1 MTVVGVASV
10 RSCGVTTMAA
20 GLAMVWPGQVR
31 RVLVEAD
38 PAGGTLAAVAGLGA
52 EPGLVSLAA
61 AARRHSDP
69 ELVFEHA
76 QTLADGAAV
85 VCAPPGAEQTRSALV
100 MLGQLFDRLGEL
112 DAPVVVDCG
121 RLDPGGL
128 GIRLFEGAGLRVLA
142 CRPQLADLNALAAL
156 LGATESRPRPLA
168 VLVGPGPYPA
178 NEISG
183 TLGIEVA
190 RVLPWDPDAA
200 AVLGGMAASSRQI
213 TRSPLVR
220 GLRSLADD
228 LAARVA
234 KLTCDRPLPAVAA
247 PPAELAEVA
256 P

>member
-1 MTVVGVASV
+1 MTVVGLASV

-20 GLAMVWPGQVR
+20 GLTMVWPGQGR

-38 PAGGTLAAVAGLGA
+38 SAGGTLAAVAGLAA

-61 AARRHSDP
+61 AARRAAEP

-76 QTLADGAAV
+76 QALADATPV
-85 VCAPPGAEQTRSALV
+85 VCAPPGAEQACSALA
-100 MLGQLFDRLGEL
+100 MLGPLFGRLSEL
-112 DAPVVVDCG
+112 DGLVVVDCG
-121 RLDPGGL
+121 RLDRAGPGV
-128 GIRLFEGAGLRVLA
+128 RLFEGADLAVLV
-142 CRPQLADLNALAAL
+142 CRPQLADLNALAAFA
-156 LGATESRPRPLA
+156 GGDEREGRPLV

-178 NEISG
+178 GEISD

-190 RVLPWDPDAA
+190 GQLPWDPDAA
-200 AVLGGMAASSRQI
+200 AVLGGMAASSRQL

-228 LAARVA
+228 LAARFA
-234 KLTCDRPLPAVAA
+234 DASLRPAAAVQ
-247 PPAELAEVA
+247 PAELAEVA